1 MGTRETTPSTI
12 AVESARNVAREV
24 VKHGPLSRSETARRL
39 DLSPASLTR
48 LTKPLVETGLLI
60 EGEDRADPQ
69 HGRLIRPIDVSA
81 DLRFIGVKVTLDAV
95 HGVVTTARA
104 VVTERLEAPLEATD
118 PATVT
123 EAVADVV
130 RLLLAREP
138 RAVAVGVA
146 LGGHSSDGRVVD
158 VSRSLDW
165 HGVPLGDDLARAT
178 GLPTVVEN
186 DVLAL
191 TQAQHWFG
199 TARGLRDF
207 ALVTVGVGV
216 GCSLVIADQVV
227 RREDPDTPT
236 VGHYVIDRSGPVC
249 PDGHRGCAIAYLSS
263 PAMCSAVSLGLG
275 RPVGY
280 DELLQL
286 AADGDVVASRVVR
299 ESAEALGRLI
309 SAVSTL
315 TGIQNV
321 QLSGEGIGLASI
333 APDAVEAG
341 IAVDRPAW
349 ARPLTTTIQPMGF
362 DEWAR
367 GGAVVA
373 LQAWLDRYPVA
384 FTAAARNAESAA
396 QSESSVPT
404 LPGNTA

>member
-1 MGTRETTPSTI
+1 MTTTRESAPSTI
-12 AVESARNVAREV
+12 AIESARAVAREV

-60 EGEDRADPQ
+60 EGEQQADPV
-69 HGRLIRPIDVSA
+69 HGRLARPLDVA
-81 DLRFIGVKVTLDAV
+81 GHLRFAGVKVTLDRV
-95 HGVVTTARA
+95 YGVVTTARA
-104 VVTERLEAPLEATD
+104 EVTAQAEATLAGTD

-123 EAVADVV
+123 AAVVALVGELV
-130 RLLLAREP
+130 GLEP
-138 RAVAVGVA
+138 GVQSVGVA

-158 VSRSLDW
+158 VSRSLAW
-165 HGVPLGDDLARAT
+165 HGVPLGPDVTAAT
-178 GLPTVVEN
+178 GLPCVVEN

-216 GCSLVIADQVV
+216 GCSLVIADEVV

-263 PAMCSAVSLGLG
+263 PSICSAVSLGLG

-280 DELLQL
+280 DEVLEL
-286 AADGDVVASRVVR
+286 AAAGDAVAGRVVS
-299 ESAEALGRLI
+299 EAADALGRLI
-309 SAVSTL
+309 SAVTTL
-315 TGIQNV
+315 TGIQAV
-321 QLSGEGIGLASI
+321 QLSGEGIGLAGV
-333 APDAVEAG
+333 APEALAAG
-341 IAVDRPAW
+341 IAVDRPEW
-349 ARPLTTTIQPMGF
+349 ARPLSLTVQPMEF
-362 DEWAR
+362 PEWAR

-373 LQAWLDRYPVA
+373 IQDYLADYPVA
-384 FTAAARNAESAA
+384 FTPARNASIASQSDPSA
-396 QSESSVPT
+396 PT
-404 LPGNTA
+404 LPGKTA